1 MQTRIKELREDNA
14 LRQIDLARV
23 TGIDQRTISNYETE
37 KTVPDACALV
47 KIADY
52 FNVSVD
58 YLLCRTT
65 LNVSS
70 ESKRHD
76 IISRIQSELDELKK
90 F

>member
-37 KTVPDACALV
+37 KTVPDAYALV

-70 ESKRHD
+70 EVRRND
-76 IISRIQSELDELKK
+76 IISRIKSELDELKK
-90 F
+90 I